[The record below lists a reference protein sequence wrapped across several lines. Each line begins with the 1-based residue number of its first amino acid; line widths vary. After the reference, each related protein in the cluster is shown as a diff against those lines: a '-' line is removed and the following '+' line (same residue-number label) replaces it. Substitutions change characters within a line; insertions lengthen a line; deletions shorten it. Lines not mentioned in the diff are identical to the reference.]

1 MITII
6 IRSCNQ
12 CVLSKNCV
20 LQVLTFWEKQTVL
33 QCLKRHIIY
42 MTSDSTR
49 EKVFYMEQ
57 DFPENQKRNLH
68 AKQLAKRLVSP
79 CIWKRENFVYKYFG
93 YYFLLQWQKR
103 TPSFLEFL
111 LPWIKYPEKLSGERP
126 KQRTTAFTWKCA
138 ILLMFTKKVT
148 CNILKN

>member
-12 CVLSKNCV
+12 SVLSKNCV

-111 LPWIKYPEKLSGERP
+111 LPWKKIPGKIIRRKT
-126 KQRTTAFTWKCA
+126 Q
-138 ILLMFTKKVT
+138 TK
-148 CNILKN
+148 NHSFYLKMCYSLNVYKESNLQYT